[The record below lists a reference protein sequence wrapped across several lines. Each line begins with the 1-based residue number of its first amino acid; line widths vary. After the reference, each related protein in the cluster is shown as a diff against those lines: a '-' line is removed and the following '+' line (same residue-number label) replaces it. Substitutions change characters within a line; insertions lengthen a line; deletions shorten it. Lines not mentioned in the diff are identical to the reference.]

1 MTRRGNRE
9 GTIRQRPNGLWEAR
23 ASQPNGRRAS
33 AYAATR
39 EEAAVKLR
47 ELQQSAAQGLIV
59 TPGKLITGDYL
70 AQWLQQVRPSLRES
84 TWRRY
89 RSIVEGI
96 LNPTVGRVKL
106 AQLSPSDV
114 GRMMAAAQRSGR
126 SAQTAAHC
134 RAVLRTALAD
144 AMREGLLVRNV
155 AAIAKPPHLPAPEP
169 TVLRA
174 EQALQVVAAMG
185 DGQLGRL
192 VVVAL
197 HSGVRLGE
205 LLGLRWDDLTLDGAT
220 PELRVAQTVQW
231 RPGEYVAVEPK
242 SRRSRR
248 TLPLTREAVAALAA
262 QRQAQREARLAAGP
276 RWQPIPALGELV
288 FTTTAGRPL
297 SGPLV
302 TRQFQQGLAA
312 AGLAKL
318 RFHDIRAASGALL
331 LSAGVDI
338 AVVSRR
344 LGHSGIGV
352 TASRYAG
359 VADQLQREASER
371 LQALLED
378 GR

>member
-1 MTRRGNRE
+1 MSRGNGE
-9 GTIRQRPNGLWEAR
+9 GSIYRRQDGRWV
-23 ASQPNGRRAS
+23 ASISSEGRRRYAYGGTREQAAAGLQRLQQAAS
-33 AYAATR
+33 A
-39 EEAAVKLR
+39 
-47 ELQQSAAQGLIV
+47 GLPV
-59 TPGKLITGDYL
+59 TPARLGTGDYV
-70 AQWLQQVRPSLRES
+70 AQWLEQVRPRLRES

-89 RSIVEGI
+89 SSIVKGQLI
-96 LNPTVGRVKL
+96 PTVGRVRL
-106 AQLSPSDV
+106 AQLSPQDV
-114 GRMMAAAQRSGR
+114 GRMMAEAQKSGR

-144 AMREGLLVRNV
+144 AMRQGLLSRNV
-155 AAIAKPPHLPAPEP
+155 AAIADPPHLPAPEP
-169 TVLRA
+169 VVLTPV
-174 EQALQVVAAMG
+174 QARRVVVAMG

-220 PELRVAQTVQW
+220 PELRVAQTIQW

-248 TLPLTREAVAALAA
+248 TVPLTREAVAALNAERQSQRLA
-262 QRQAQREARLAAGP
+262 QLAAGP

-288 FTTTAGRPL
+288 FATTAGRPL

-302 TRQFQQGLAA
+302 TRQFQQGLEAA
-312 AGLAKL
+312 ALPRL
-318 RFHDIRAASGALL
+318 RFHDLRAASGALL

-359 VADQLQREASER
+359 VADQLQRDASER